1 VRRTPFAPRAAV
13 LWAVVAS
20 LVLGSC
26 AADSP
31 AEPDAFSYYFE
42 QPVVWKDCDFGAQCT
57 TIRAPLDW
65 GDLEGFRDIELAL
78 VRHSAQGVAQ
88 GSLFV
93 NPGGPG
99 ASGFDFV
106 AESPQTA
113 AGPAL
118 REAFD
123 LVGWDPRGVNRSS
136 AVSCAKN
143 DSDLDYFF
151 FGELASE
158 PGTPEWE
165 AELLAESIR
174 FGQECQEHTGELLEF
189 IDTMSTVRDL
199 DLLRH
204 LLGDE
209 QLNYLG
215 YSYGTLIGAL
225 YIETFP
231 ERVGR
236 MVLDGPVD
244 PAASQFD
251 LVLNQHRGF
260 ENALIA
266 YLEFCDSAGFC
277 PFPGS
282 LTSRLERVSAL
293 YDRLGAEPLTH
304 SDGRVLDDSMFRTA
318 MVTTLYSQ
326 QNWSFLTQ
334 LFVEVSQN
342 QTDTAMFLVDF
353 YFDRVNGEYQD
364 NSMEAFIAIN
374 CLDYPVESN
383 KEVIADQARQLREAA
398 PYTARPKGF
407 GDLVCQNWPHPPRLE
422 KGPVRGVGANPV
434 VILGTT
440 GDPATPYNWA
450 VSLAEQLENAS
461 LLTFVGEGHLAY
473 RNNNPCINNPVDA
486 YFLTGVVPPDG
497 LRCEA

>member
-1 VRRTPFAPRAAV
+1 VVVRGGI
-13 LWAVVAS
+13 LWSVVAS
-20 LVLGSC
+20 LVLASC
-26 AADSP
+26 AMSP
-31 AEPDAFSYYFE
+31 AGDQDAVSYYFE
-42 QPVVWKDCDFGAQCT
+42 QRVVWKDCEFGAQCS
-57 TIRAPLDW
+57 TIRAPLNWDEL
-65 GDLEGFRDIELAL
+65 DAFRDIELAV
-78 VRHSAQGVAQ
+78 VRHRARGEAQ

-106 AESPQTA
+106 QGNPSAA
-113 AGPAL
+113 AGVAL
-118 REAFD
+118 QEAFD
-123 LVGWDPRGVNRSS
+123 IVGWDPRGVNRSS

-151 FGELASE
+151 FGELEAK
-158 PGTPEWE
+158 PGSPEWE
-165 AELLAESIR
+165 AELLEESIR
-174 FGQECQEHTGELLEF
+174 FGQECAKNTGELLEF
-189 IDTMSTVRDL
+189 VDTMSTVRDL
-199 DLLRH
+199 ELLRH

-244 PAASQFD
+244 PSASQFD
-251 LVLNQHRGF
+251 LVVNQHRGF
-260 ENALIA
+260 ENALVA
-266 YLEFCDSAGFC
+266 YFEFCDSAGFC

-282 LTSRLERVSAL
+282 LTSRLESVSAL
-293 YDRLGAEPLTH
+293 YDRLELEPLRH
-304 SDGRVLDDSMFRTA
+304 SDGRMLDDSMFRTA

-334 LFVEVSQN
+334 LFTEVSQD

-353 YFDRVNGEYQD
+353 YYDRLEGVYQD

-374 CLDYPVESN
+374 CLDYPVESD
-383 KEVIADQARQLREAA
+383 KGVLAEQAKQLREAA
-398 PYTARPKGF
+398 PYTARPKGY
-407 GDLVCQNWPHPPRLE
+407 GDLVCQNWPFPPRLE
-422 KGPVRGVGANPV
+422 KGPVRGAGANPV

-440 GDPATPYNWA
+440 GDPATPYNWS

-461 LLTFVGEGHLAY
+461 LLTYVGEGHLAY
-473 RNNNPCINNPVDA
+473 RNNDPCINGPVDE
-486 YFLTGVVPPDG
+486 YFLTGVVPPNG
-497 LRCEA
+497 LRCES